1 MGFATNKHEKAQ
13 NNFLFSFFRVLS
25 CLFVARIFMER
36 KKIGIALSGGA
47 ARGFAH
53 LGVLKVLA
61 EHNIPIDYIAGTS
74 AGSIV
79 GAGVACGLSIEE
91 QIAIGKKMSWF
102 RMTGFSYSAKGI
114 LSNASMGDFL
124 IKNFP
129 YKKIE
134 DLPIPFAAVACDLET
149 GKEVVFKEKG
159 DLATAIRASCAIPG
173 VFAPVESDGKLLIDG
188 GVVALVPTKAVK
200 NLGADIV
207 IAVDV
212 NACGASYW
220 GTPSTFL
227 GVFFQS
233 AMMLLRTAG
242 KSQHYHADAVIIPDI
257 AHLRPD
263 EIGKMSE
270 FIEAGEKA
278 ALAKIDEIKKLI
290 ETANNPHQNSE
301 Q

>member
-1 MGFATNKHEKAQ
+1 MA
-13 NNFLFSFFRVLS
+13 
-25 CLFVARIFMER
+25 R

-61 EHNIPIDYIAGTS
+61 EHDIPIDYIAGTS

-79 GAGVACGLSIEE
+79 GAGVACGMTIEQSIEV
-91 QIAIGKKMSWF
+91 GKKMSWF

-124 IKNFP
+124 AKHYPCKNF
-129 YKKIE
+129 E
-134 DLPIPFAAVACDLET
+134 DLKIPFAAVACDLET

-159 DLATAIRASCAIPG
+159 DLVTAIRASCAIPG
-173 VFAPVESDGKLLIDG
+173 VFAPVEHEGRLLIDG
-188 GVVALVPTKAVK
+188 GVVQLVPTKAVRK
-200 NLGADIV
+200 LGAEIV
-207 IAVDV
+207 IAIDV

-242 KSQHYHADAVIIPDI
+242 KSQHYRADVVIIPEI
-257 AHLRPD
+257 SHLRPD
-263 EIGKMSE
+263 EIGKMNE
-270 FIEAGEKA
+270 FVEAGEKA
-278 ALAKIDEIKKLI
+278 ALEKIDEIKALI
-290 ETANNPHQNSE
+290 SEGKTETE
-301 Q
+301 LTG

>member
-1 MGFATNKHEKAQ
+1 
-13 NNFLFSFFRVLS
+13 
-25 CLFVARIFMER
+25 MER

-53 LGVLKVLA
+53 LGVVKVLA

-79 GAGVACGLSIEE
+79 GAGIACGLSVEQSIE
-91 QIAIGKKMSWF
+91 IGKKMSWF

-114 LSNASMGDFL
+114 LSNASMGEFL
-124 IKNFP
+124 SKNFP
-129 YKKIE
+129 YKNFE

-149 GKEVVFKEKG
+149 GKEVVLKEKG

-173 VFAPVESDGKLLIDG
+173 VFAPIEHEGKLLIDG
-188 GVVALVPTKAVK
+188 GVVSLVPTKAVK
-200 NLGADIV
+200 KLGADIV

-242 KSQHYHADAVIIPDI
+242 KSQHYRADVVIIPEI
-257 AHLRPD
+257 SHLRPD

-270 FIEAGEKA
+270 FIKAGEEA
-278 ALAKIDEIKKLI
+278 ALEKIEEIKALLF
-290 ETANNPHQNSE
+290 SE
-301 Q
+301 QESSADKHA